1 MGHDAQP
8 ALSLDP
14 RARAAQTRSMSTIS
28 IDQVSEITRKS
39 PKAKFNSRRRD
50 VSAALG
56 GEAGA
61 RRPFEVQWVSIP
73 TGASLCPYHAHSAE
87 WEHYIFVSGEGRVRH
102 ARGMEKVHAGDHAL
116 FGPGEAHQI
125 SNESTEP
132 LVYYV
137 IANNVEGSDNCFY
150 PDSGK
155 WAMDFGDHSG
165 IIRRTDADY
174 FDGEE

>member
-1 MGHDAQP
+1 
-8 ALSLDP
+8 
-14 RARAAQTRSMSTIS
+14 MSTIS
-28 IDQVSEITRKS
+28 IDQVPELQRQS
-39 PKAKFNSRRRD
+39 PKGRYRSLRRD

-56 GEAGA
+56 GENGPP
-61 RRPFEVQWVSIP
+61 RPFEVQWVTLP

-102 ARGMEKVHAGDHAL
+102 PGGVDTVHAGDHVL
-116 FGPGEAHQI
+116 FAPDDAHQI
-125 SNESTEP
+125 TNEAAEP

-155 WAMDFGDHSG
+155 WAMDFRTRGG
-165 IIRRTDADY
+165 IFRRAEADY